1 MYKTWWLYILVQL
14 AAILQSNLE
23 ITIVTG
29 SDDCTRKFAEVA
41 NANLLKRVLAVHGS
55 SS

>member
-1 MYKTWWLYILVQL
+1 MYKIWWLYTLVQP

-29 SDDCTRKFAEVA
+29 TSTEVA
-41 NANLLKRVLAVHGS
+41 NANLLKRVLVVHEIS
-55 SS
+55 S

>member
-1 MYKTWWLYILVQL
+1 MYKTWWLYILVQP
-14 AAILQSNLE
+14 AAILQNNLE

-29 SDDCTRKFAEVA
+29 TSTEVA
-41 NANLLKRVLAVHGS
+41 NANLLKHVLAVHGS